1 MKILVFAENYYP
13 DIMGGGEFSTKQ
25 MAEGLAGKGHE
36 VIIYCLGKD
45 TFEEE
50 IRGVR
55 VKRRYIRGASEHFL
69 SLAKN
74 NPLKETFSPFEKL
87 RRKQGDLCQNRRW
100 YEYYKTIVMKEAP
113 DAVHTA
119 SPMSY
124 LGRMNLWKAVY
135 DLRIPVSH
143 VCRAD
148 SLLKLNFPGGL
159 LDSFNIRRN
168 AKAAL
173 YLTALAAPS
182 RYLLNK
188 HIEAGIR
195 GQSFNEVIYN
205 AVDFEPVPL
214 TEELIDK
221 KEDMVLYAGE
231 LSEKKGIRT
240 LLKAME
246 GFKGVRLLL
255 IGNGELESFLRSDG
269 KAEVI
274 DWMDR
279 EELYA
284 YMKKAKAVVLPSKW
298 EEPFGRI
305 LIEAIGNGTIAIG
318 SDRGG
323 IPEVLGHNRDHIFKS
338 GDAAGLRRRLERVIR
353 MDSGQ
358 YREEVRKQRRIM
370 ERFGDAVYTADWERF
385 FIRQLS

>member
-1 MKILVFAENYYP
+1 
-13 DIMGGGEFSTKQ
+13 MGGGEFSTKQ

-135 DLRIPVSH
+135 DLRIPLSH
-143 VCRAD
+143 VCRSD

-159 LDSFNIRRN
+159 LNSFNIRRN

-255 IGNGELESFLRSDG
+255 IGNGELESFLRTCG
-269 KAEVI
+269 KAEVL

-323 IPEVLGHNRDHIFKS
+323 IPEVLSHNMDHIFKS
-338 GDAAGLRRRLERVIR
+338 GDAAGLRKRIERVIR
-353 MDSGQ
+353 MDPGQ
-358 YREEVRKQRRIM
+358 YMEEARKQQRIT
-370 ERFGDAVYTADWERF
+370 ERFSDAAYTAEWERF
-385 FIRQLS
+385 FLRQQG